1 MSASVA
7 SCRSLRAFRG
17 PDCGL
22 LEHVG
27 TNCGC
32 LGKLSIRLFVC
43 AGLLLDKIWITGRP
57 DESWR
62 IMLLAH
68 IICLSP
74 QFVTLLWAI
83 VWPFNPAEGPS
94 TFWCAFANHWWETK
108 WESAIVDCPFPK
120 EVATPITLLSPCLH
134 CLHCPPP
141 INSPYL
147 HCLPWLISCL
157 NLALMV

>member
-27 TNCGC
+27 TNCGR

-62 IMLLAH
+62 IMLLAY
-68 IICLSP
+68 IIGLSP
-74 QFVTLLWAI
+74 QFVTLP
-83 VWPFNPAEGPS
+83 WPFNPAEGPL
-94 TFWCAFANHWWETK
+94 TFWCVFANLRWKTK
-108 WESAIVDCPFPK
+108 WESAI
-120 EVATPITLLSPCLH
+120 LLTALSQMRWLHKSHCSHYACIACMVEILPQPC
-134 CLHCPPP
+134 
-141 INSPYL
+141 SDGVE
-147 HCLPWLISCL
+147 S
-157 NLALMV
+157 

>member
-74 QFVTLLWAI
+74 QFVTLP
-83 VWPFNPAEGPS
+83 WPFNPAEGPS

-134 CLHCPPP
+134 CL
-141 INSPYL
+141 L
-147 HCLPWLISCL
+147 WLISCL
-157 NLALMV
+157 NLALML